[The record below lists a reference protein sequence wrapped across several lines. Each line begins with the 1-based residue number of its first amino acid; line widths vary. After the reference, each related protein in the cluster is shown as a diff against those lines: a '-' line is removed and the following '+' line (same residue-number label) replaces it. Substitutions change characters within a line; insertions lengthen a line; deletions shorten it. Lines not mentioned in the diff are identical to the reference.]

1 MPFLLA
7 NCISLVG
14 ALLFLVIAVKHKN
27 YQEQRLDLSLSKD
40 KQSNP
45 LPRFQLWVAANFLGQ
60 VMVLVESVIFQL
72 NNCQFAAVQLSL
84 GRMRM

>member
-14 ALLFLVIAVKHKN
+14 ALLFLGIAVKHKN

-72 NNCQFAAVQLSL
+72 NNCQFAAVQPSL